1 MEKQYPYIERD
12 ISWLSFNHR
21 VLQEAK
27 DPIVPLFERIKF
39 MAIYSSNLGEFF
51 AVRVAQQRNLL
62 RISKKTK
69 KELDLHP
76 RVILKTI
83 LKIVNE
89 QQEEFNEIFENQIEP
104 ELNRNKIFIK
114 RRLQLTEEQKRF
126 VGDYFKKNML
136 PYVQPV
142 LLVKH
147 KIRPFLTNA
156 SLYLAV
162 MMRTKGK
169 DKAPLQ
175 YAIVKVP
182 SEHLPRFL
190 ELPSEESRHDVIMID
205 DIVRYSISWLFP
217 GFDVLDTYS
226 IKLTRD
232 AELYIDDEFSGD
244 LIQKNVLEL

>member
-104 ELNRNKIFIK
+104 ELNRNKIFIF
-114 RRLQLTEEQKRF
+114 QDTP
-126 VGDYFKKNML
+126 GTGSSS
-136 PYVQPV
+136 PV
-142 LLVKH
+142 
-147 KIRPFLTNA
+147 
-156 SLYLAV
+156 
-162 MMRTKGK
+162 MRTRFQRYK
-169 DKAPLQ
+169 KA
-175 YAIVKVP
+175 
-182 SEHLPRFL
+182 
-190 ELPSEESRHDVIMID
+190 
-205 DIVRYSISWLFP
+205 VRSK
-217 GFDVLDTYS
+217 T
-226 IKLTRD
+226 
-232 AELYIDDEFSGD
+232 
-244 LIQKNVLEL
+244 